1 MQPQDPNWNDLRIFL
16 EVARTGNLSRAA
28 RQLKIDVSTVSR
40 HIAHLEKCL
49 NMPVFERDPTGLKM
63 TARGQALIAHIEA
76 MESHAISLKGEAVAH
91 DRKIPAGSVRIG
103 TMEGIA
109 SFYLSEQ
116 FVAFNQVYPQ
126 VHIELVTSPHQVYVN
141 RREADLFLSFS
152 PYDGK
157 GLDIM
162 PVGKFSLYLYAAP
175 GYLQQHKQLS
185 SPDDLRRHLFVS
197 YIDDLVQLDSVRW
210 LTQAVSAP
218 RFAYNSSSM
227 VAQMFS
233 AAAGAGIVMLPEFM
247 RAERFGLVRVLGHE
261 VSQSR
266 IIWMTVHHDLQFMP
280 RIKVVTRFLRE
291 ILTRDYPAPP
301 GIKYPL

>member
-1 MQPQDPNWNDLRIFL
+1 MHPKIPNWNDMRIFL

-40 HIAHLEKCL
+40 HITHLEKCL
-49 NMPVFERDPTGLKM
+49 NMPVFARDPTGLKM
-63 TARGQALIAHIEA
+63 TLKGQALIGHIEA
-76 MESHAISLKGEAVAH
+76 MESHALSLMGETVMH
-91 DRKIPAGSVRIG
+91 DHKIPAGAVRIG

-116 FVAFNQVYPQ
+116 FVTFNQRYPQ
-126 VHIELVTSPHQVYVN
+126 VLIELVTSAHQVHVN

-152 PYDGK
+152 PYEGK
-157 GLDIM
+157 GLDII
-162 PVGKFSLYLYAAP
+162 PVGKFSLYLYASP
-175 GYLQQHKQLS
+175 GYLQQHGKLTS
-185 SPDDLRRHLFVS
+185 RSDLRQHVFVS

-210 LTQAVSAP
+210 LSEVVPAP
-218 RFAYNSSSM
+218 RFAYTSSSM

-247 RAERFGLVRVLGHE
+247 HAERFGLTRILEHE

-266 IIWMTVHHDLQFMP
+266 VIWITVHHDLQFMP
-280 RIKVVTRFLRE
+280 KIKVVTRFLRE
-291 ILTRDYPAPP
+291 IMARDYPPPP
-301 GIKYPL
+301 GIKYPE